1 MDLYER
7 LTRVFMRRKYSR
19 VDSERGHAE
28 RLMKSKSLRESVK
41 IPRESRSERRKA
53 AARNAEPVVP
63 LPSSLC
69 APPPTTSSTARG
81 STALSGAPSP
91 KAASLSPKLQNRLQ
105 QITVH
110 GSTWKY
116 YSTNLAPGLTRR
128 RIFKQHN
135 FLRPSA
141 K

>member
-1 MDLYER
+1 

-63 LPSSLC
+63 LPKKFTLRSSSNDVIDG
-69 APPPTTSSTARG
+69 AWFNS
-81 STALSGAPSP
+81 ALRRSVAEGRVT
-91 KAASLSPKLQNRLQ
+91 LS
-105 QITVH
+105 
-110 GSTWKY
+110 
-116 YSTNLAPGLTRR
+116 
-128 RIFKQHN
+128 
-135 FLRPSA
+135 
-141 K
+141 